1 MNWIKRKVLEWVF
14 ESKYIDVI
22 RDRCKSLDNEIAELN
37 INTHNLINKKH
48 AHLEEKIEHS
58 NAMLYALADYM
69 NCQIVQTNFEDSPLE
84 YEVFSN
90 KDLEALKE
98 EGN

>member
-1 MNWIKRKVLEWVF
+1 MNWIKRKMLEWVLAD
-14 ESKYIDVI
+14 KV
-22 RDRCKSLDNEIAELN
+22 EIK
-37 INTHNLINKKH
+37 NTINKKH